1 MALQRFH
8 ASPTEAL
15 FSAYHRR
22 ILALLLMHPDQSYHV
37 REISRLTD
45 VPAGS
50 LHRELKLFSE
60 SGILLREPAGNQV
73 RYRANRECP
82 IFPELAGILR
92 KTVGLADVLRE
103 ALASLAT
110 KVDVAF
116 IFGSVAQGKERVTSD
131 VDVFVVG
138 KASFASVVQ
147 AFARTHERL
156 GREVN
161 PVVMPKDLFR
171 KKLKE
176 GDHFVARVIK
186 EPKLFLI
193 GTAND
198 LGKLA
203 KDRSTQ
209 ESHRTRQRNS
219 PAFGRG
225 TAQSG

>member
-8 ASPTEAL
+8 TSPTEVL

-22 ILALLLMHPDQSYHV
+22 ILALLLSRPDESFHV
-37 REISRLTD
+37 REIARLAD

-60 SGILLREPAGNQV
+60 SGILLRKPAGNQV

-103 ALASLAT
+103 ALASLAA

-131 VDVFVVG
+131 VDVFVIG
-138 KASFASVVQ
+138 KTSFASVVRV
-147 AFARTHERL
+147 FAQTNEQL

-161 PVVMPKDLFR
+161 PVVIPRDLFR

-203 KDRSTQ
+203 KDRPAQ
-209 ESHRTRQRNS
+209 KPHRARQRNS
-219 PAFGRG
+219 PAVGRG
-225 TAQSG
+225 AA

>member
-1 MALQRFH
+1 MVLQKIRTN
-8 ASPTEAL
+8 PTEAL
-15 FSAYHRR
+15 FSGYHRR

-37 REISRLTD
+37 REIARLTE

-82 IFPELAGILR
+82 IFAELAGILR

-103 ALASLAT
+103 ALTPLAA
-110 KVDVAF
+110 KVDVTF
-116 IFGSVAQGKERVTSD
+116 VFGSVAQGKEGVSSD
-131 VDVFVVG
+131 VDVFVIG
-138 KASFASVVQ
+138 EASFANVVHV
-147 AFARTHERL
+147 FAKVHEQL

-176 GDHFVARVIK
+176 GDHFVARIMK

-203 KDRSTQ
+203 KDQPTQ
-209 ESHRTRQRNS
+209 KSHRTRPRNS
-219 PAFGRG
+219 PAASRR
-225 TAQSG
+225 AA

>member
-1 MALQRFH
+1 MVLRRIH
-8 ASPTEAL
+8 TNPTEAL
-15 FSAYHRR
+15 FSGYHRR
-22 ILALLLMHPDQSYHV
+22 ILALLLLRPDESFHV
-37 REISRLTD
+37 REIARLAE

-73 RYRANRECP
+73 RYRANRDCP

-103 ALASLAT
+103 ALAPLAA
-110 KVDVAF
+110 KADAAF
-116 IFGSVAQGKERVTSD
+116 IFGSVAQGKEAATSD
-131 VDVFVVG
+131 VDVFVIG
-138 KASFASVVQ
+138 KASFANVVH
-147 AFARTHERL
+147 AFAKTHEQL

-176 GDHFVARVIK
+176 GDPFVAWVMK

-203 KDRSTQ
+203 KDRPAQ
-209 ESHRTRQRNS
+209 KSHRTRQRNL
-219 PAFGRG
+219 PVVGRR
-225 TAQSG
+225 AA